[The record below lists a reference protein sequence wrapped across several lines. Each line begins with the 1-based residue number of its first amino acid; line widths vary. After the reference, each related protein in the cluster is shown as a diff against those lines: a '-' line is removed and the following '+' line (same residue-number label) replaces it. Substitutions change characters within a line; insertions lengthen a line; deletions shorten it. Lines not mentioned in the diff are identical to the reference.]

1 MSDIHFKELKKE
13 LKDIEKLSKDNLD
26 IKTWC
31 SDLELWVELGEVTD
45 ERKIFLACVLTSTGE
60 PRQIIQELGN
70 QINTNDSS
78 IDNDEEDSS
87 SGSEFSSEKYYPSLQ
102 EITNALEEFYGTK
115 EDQNILLRELRVLDY
130 VDALENNQE
139 AWKRVALEDDLTLS
153 KAYQIAEKVDRL
165 QNRSTQGSTQ
175 PRQNFTSNNSFSNN
189 YSRSNL
195 RSSNTNNYN
204 NQKSFDKLRI
214 ERGSRSSPIVN
225 KTASLKYHQESINKE
240 FSNIKEIL
248 DSENFKNSNH
258 LIAAM
263 TRNSKRKS
271 DQVDSITH
279 ESGRKRSHRSL
290 KDNPITILTPALRKK
305 QEEEMTSKT
314 PQEKYKNQVS
324 PSILTEPRIEKEK
337 MKEKA
342 IRDKERAETNQIL
355 DSDFT
360 KENVTEGNKSDQN
373 LGNHI
378 SLTRLINDQLPK
390 DNIPENKNIKISRK
404 IQMQINKEPYDVID
418 LNKTQCNIT
427 FGKLLDVS
435 PKIRTQ
441 VSHGLRLERN
451 QTKVTGVV
459 DNLSATTVMV
469 NNIEHTYKS

>member
-1 MSDIHFKELKKE
+1 MSDIHFRELKKE

-87 SGSEFSSEKYYPSLQ
+87 SGSESSSEKYYPSLQ

-115 EDQNILLRELRVLDY
+115 EDQNNLLRELRSLKIKRNERVKDFNVKFKTLYLKLDKKRKRHVSVLDY

-175 PRQNFTSNNSFSNN
+175 PRQNFTTNNSFSNN

-214 ERGSRSSPIVN
+214 ERS
-225 KTASLKYHQESINKE
+225 KE
-240 FSNIKEIL
+240 GKEMEDLTRKMKNLTIKACYFCKEQGHFQSNCPK
-248 DSENFKNSNH
+248 
-258 LIAAM
+258 
-263 TRNSKRKS
+263 
-271 DQVDSITH
+271 
-279 ESGRKRSHRSL
+279 
-290 KDNPITILTPALRKK
+290 LRKIIQK
-305 QEEEMTSKT
+305 NREELI
-314 PQEKYKNQVS
+314 QDDHLNQ
-324 PSILTEPRIEKEK
+324 
-337 MKEKA
+337 
-342 IRDKERAETNQIL
+342 
-355 DSDFT
+355 
-360 KENVTEGNKSDQN
+360 
-373 LGNHI
+373 
-378 SLTRLINDQLPK
+378 
-390 DNIPENKNIKISRK
+390 
-404 IQMQINKEPYDVID
+404 
-418 LNKTQCNIT
+418 
-427 FGKLLDVS
+427 
-435 PKIRTQ
+435 
-441 VSHGLRLERN
+441 
-451 QTKVTGVV
+451 
-459 DNLSATTVMV
+459 
-469 NNIEHTYKS
+469 

>member
-1 MSDIHFKELKKE
+1 MSDIHFRELKKE

-102 EITNALEEFYGTK
+102 EITNALEFYGTK
-115 EDQNILLRELRVLDY
+115 EDQNILLRELRSLKIKRNERVKDFNVKFKTLYLKLDKKRKRHVSVLDY

-175 PRQNFTSNNSFSNN
+175 PRQNFTTNNSFSNN

-214 ERGSRSSPIVN
+214 ERS
-225 KTASLKYHQESINKE
+225 KE
-240 FSNIKEIL
+240 GKEMEDLTRKMKNLTIKVCYFCKEQGHFQSNCPK
-248 DSENFKNSNH
+248 
-258 LIAAM
+258 
-263 TRNSKRKS
+263 
-271 DQVDSITH
+271 
-279 ESGRKRSHRSL
+279 
-290 KDNPITILTPALRKK
+290 LRKIIQK
-305 QEEEMTSKT
+305 NREELI
-314 PQEKYKNQVS
+314 QDDHLNQ
-324 PSILTEPRIEKEK
+324 
-337 MKEKA
+337 
-342 IRDKERAETNQIL
+342 
-355 DSDFT
+355 
-360 KENVTEGNKSDQN
+360 
-373 LGNHI
+373 
-378 SLTRLINDQLPK
+378 
-390 DNIPENKNIKISRK
+390 
-404 IQMQINKEPYDVID
+404 
-418 LNKTQCNIT
+418 
-427 FGKLLDVS
+427 
-435 PKIRTQ
+435 
-441 VSHGLRLERN
+441 
-451 QTKVTGVV
+451 
-459 DNLSATTVMV
+459 
-469 NNIEHTYKS
+469 